1 MPANVPS
8 VEYVEYR
15 IVVIHPTSGAILV
28 VDHGDTGTRLP
39 RVRVPKYTRVTRCL
53 HQAILAAWN
62 LRGVVLDYLQF
73 ENSCCPC
80 AVLEL
85 LSVETPNALRAVD
98 LQHVI
103 DLSER
108 EVASLLALLCEKSA
122 SSVLR
127 VGWIYEAVNWVEQMT
142 GDRIRSISELMQ
154 LNAGANFAL
163 IRFAMLS
170 GRSYWLKATAH
181 PNSHEQAITSYLSE
195 LCPGC
200 VPDVLAV
207 HPSWNAWIVPDECAN
222 DWGSISDPERR
233 LEFLSRA
240 VDAIAVI
247 QRRSVGHEMDLFCAG
262 AFDQRLEALLADST
276 LLFEKVGEAMSLQT
290 STKVPRIEGAQLHE
304 RRDTFD
310 SVCEYLRALSVPNTV
325 LHGDMNP
332 GNVLWGDETCQFID
346 WSEAYVGHPL
356 VTLQHLLL
364 LNCPNDGQL
373 KSKWDRILIERYR
386 AAMAETI
393 DSYAFERAIVCM
405 PMIAAA
411 SALYGR
417 GAWLR
422 LPLAETLYRQSR
434 IRTLARYMDRAS
446 RDLELQSLIRP
457 RRVSIRH
464 DAQVTICGY

>member
-1 MPANVPS
+1 MATNAPA
-8 VEYVEYR
+8 VEHIEYR
-15 IVVIHPTSGAILV
+15 VAVIRPASETVLV
-28 VDHGDTGTRLP
+28 VDHGDTNTRLP
-39 RVRVPKYTRVTRCL
+39 RVRIPKYTRVTQRL
-53 HQAILAAWN
+53 HEAILEAWN
-62 LRGVVLDYLQF
+62 IRGVVLDYLQF
-73 ENSCCPC
+73 ESSSCPC
-80 AVLEL
+80 AVVEL
-85 LSVETPNALRAVD
+85 LSAETPNAFRAVTLHD
-98 LQHVI
+98 VM

-108 EVASLLALLCEKSA
+108 EIASLATLFREKSA
-122 SSVLR
+122 SSLLR
-127 VGWIYEAVNWVEQMT
+127 LGWIYEAVNWVEQMT
-142 GDRIRSISELMQ
+142 GDRIRSISELVQ

-163 IRFAMLS
+163 LRFPMQS

-181 PNSHEQAITSYLSE
+181 PNSHEQAITSYLSA

-222 DWGSISDPERR
+222 DWKSIPDPERR

-240 VDAIAVI
+240 VDAIAII

-276 LLFEKVGEAMSLQT
+276 LLFEKVGEGMSLQT
-290 STKVPRIEGAQLHE
+290 STKVPRIEGAQLHDL
-304 RRDTFD
+304 RDTFD
-310 SVCEYLRALSVPNTV
+310 SVCEYLRTLSVPDTV
-325 LHGDMNP
+325 LHGDMNA
-332 GNVLWGDETCQFID
+332 GNVLWGGETCQLID

-364 LNCPNDGQL
+364 LNGPEDSQL

-386 AAMAETI
+386 AAMDGTI

-405 PMIAAA
+405 PMMAAA

-422 LPLAETLYRQSR
+422 LPLAATLYRQSR

-457 RRVSIRH
+457 RRVSIRR
-464 DAQVTICGY
+464 DDEVTTCC